1 MALRRQV
8 GIIYGAVSSTG
19 FDIAV
24 GDAQL
29 KRLDY
34 VEVEAEGQRVLGQV
48 ELVVRRSS
56 LSYEQAIAIPDGIG
70 HDATEQ
76 LTAKV
81 RVIGYRDGQGRVQV
95 PRTPLRAGVT
105 VTLADDGLITSL
117 LGLEQDA
124 DAGAYLGFVKG
135 SRVPVALD
143 MDMLAQ
149 KHLSVLAKT
158 GAGKSYTVGVILE
171 EFLKANV
178 PLVILDPHGE
188 YGSLRSA
195 NLDES
200 EIQAM
205 VRYRIKPKSFH
216 KQVKEYALDIALNP
230 DAQKLTLAGMNLE
243 GREIVDMLGNKLSG
257 SQVGVLYQAIQDLKQ
272 ALPAYT
278 LKDIQASVSG
288 NKSNGKWNVLNAL
301 EVLESTKLFDLRGT
315 PVKDLVAPGQCT
327 IINLKGVGPDI
338 QEIVVTRLAS
348 MLWEARKRGEIPA
361 HILVVEEAHNFC
373 PERNVGNAVSGAIIR
388 TVASEGRKF
397 GMGLVIVSQ
406 RPAKIDKNVLS
417 QCNTQVVLKV
427 TNPNDLKAIVQSV
440 EGISAEVAD
449 EIQRLAVGEALVAGG
464 GLTQPV
470 FVAVRPRM
478 TAHGGKSVSVLHPES
493 DEEDDE
499 KPEPEP
505 VARPPAPSIPHPP
518 ARVEPVTASLA
529 PPSSAPR
536 WPTQAPQAPEPPAPL
551 AERDDTVSAYEP
563 WTAVPMPETFEPLPS
578 PAPGRPR
585 RLPRVEEADRLT
597 SKPRQSWSASD
608 AKAIHRVA
616 SRVGWVGASQ
626 APQDAV
632 RVLGDVEESAHRDP
646 DARLRL
652 LREIAD
658 NACHEAA
665 PACIRCPLSGACL
678 HQQALKQQRQTSG
691 SPVRRLWQ
699 R

>member
-19 FDIAV
+19 FDVAV

-48 ELVVRRSS
+48 ERVVRRSS
-56 LSYEQAIAIPDGIG
+56 LSYEQAIAIPDGFANE
-70 HDATEQ
+70 ATEQ
-76 LTAKV
+76 LTATI

-95 PRTPLRAGVT
+95 PRTPLRAGVS
-105 VTLADDGLITSL
+105 VILADDGLITSL

-195 NLDES
+195 NLDEA
-200 EIQAM
+200 EIQSM
-205 VRYRIKPKSFH
+205 VRYRIKPRSFH
-216 KQVKEYALDIALNP
+216 KQIREYALDTGLNP
-230 DAQKLTLAGMNLE
+230 EAQKLTLAGMNLE
-243 GREIVDMLGNKLSG
+243 GREIVEMLGNKLSG
-257 SQVGVLYQAIQDLKQ
+257 SQVGVLYQAIQDVKQ

-278 LKDIQASVSG
+278 LKDIQDSVSR

-301 EVLESTKLFDLRGT
+301 ELLDSTKLFDLRGT
-315 PVKDLVAPGQCT
+315 PVRELVAPGQCS

-348 MLWEARKRGEIPA
+348 MLWEARKRGEVPA

-397 GMGLVIVSQ
+397 GLGLVIVSQ

-440 EGISAEVAD
+440 EGISNEVAD

-478 TAHGGKSVSVLHPES
+478 TAHGGKSVSVLHLEEE
-493 DEEDDE
+493 DEE
-499 KPEPEP
+499 PETPAIP
-505 VARPPAPSIPHPP
+505 SRP
-518 ARVEPVTASLA
+518 AS
-529 PPSSAPR
+529 
-536 WPTQAPQAPEPPAPL
+536 PPAPL
-551 AERDDTVSAYEP
+551 PPQVAPPPPTAPPQPPSPEPRAKPSPPPLPVAEAEAEISAYEP
-563 WTAVPMPETFEPLPS
+563 WTAIPMPELEPEPRPT
-578 PAPGRPR
+578 PAPAARPR
-585 RLPRVEEADRLT
+585 RLAKVDADELT
-597 SKPRQSWSASD
+597 SKPRAAWSATD
-608 AKAIHRVA
+608 ARAIHRVA
-616 SRVGWVGASQ
+616 ARVGWIGATTGP
-626 APQDAV
+626 AEAV
-632 RVLGDVEESAHRDP
+632 RILADLEESQHRDP

-665 PACIRCPLSGACL
+665 PACVRCPLSGSCL
-678 HQQALKQQRQTSG
+678 HQRALKQQRQTG
-691 SPVRRLWQ
+691 GAPVRRLWQ